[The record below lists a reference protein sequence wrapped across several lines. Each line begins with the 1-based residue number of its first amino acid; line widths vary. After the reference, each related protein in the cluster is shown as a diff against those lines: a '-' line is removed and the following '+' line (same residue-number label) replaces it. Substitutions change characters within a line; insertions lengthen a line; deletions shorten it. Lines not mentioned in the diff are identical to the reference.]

1 MAAGCGGQDIKDP
14 YGINLRSDPSPWCGA
29 RAAGPQWWSRRLPP
43 AGSLK
48 RSMALTTGVCLALSG
63 GPQQLGHSTDH
74 SDARLPDT
82 IGNHSNPLP
91 PPPNPSRPPH
101 SPPTNDLNV
110 PKQATDNRCE
120 RHTLAVTRQIPRP
133 RWSWTMLDSDATSG
147 RTHHPLGVRPCKTP
161 VTQSPNLPLCCRR
174 GGGGLHNTSR
184 GQRRSDAIV
193 ATATRATPKSG
204 P

>member
-48 RSMALTTGVCLALSG
+48 RSMALTTRVCLALSG

-82 IGNHSNPLP
+82 IGNHPQHRCGPSDERLCSSLCPSP
-91 PPPNPSRPPH
+91 PPVGAWGWGRGDPIRCIRLSLVPGHADMQRALAGKPSPTNGDTLTHPHAAYPMHPSR
-101 SPPTNDLNV
+101 
-110 PKQATDNRCE
+110 
-120 RHTLAVTRQIPRP
+120 
-133 RWSWTMLDSDATSG
+133 
-147 RTHHPLGVRPCKTP
+147 
-161 VTQSPNLPLCCRR
+161 
-174 GGGGLHNTSR
+174 
-184 GQRRSDAIV
+184 
-193 ATATRATPKSG
+193 
-204 P
+204 

>member
-48 RSMALTTGVCLALSG
+48 RSMALTTRVCLALSG

-82 IGNHSNPLP
+82 IGNHPQHRCG
-91 PPPNPSRPPH
+91 PSDERLCSTGPGIPATH
-101 SPPTNDLNV
+101 PETAQARELFPTDC
-110 PKQATDNRCE
+110 A
-120 RHTLAVTRQIPRP
+120 
-133 RWSWTMLDSDATSG
+133 
-147 RTHHPLGVRPCKTP
+147 
-161 VTQSPNLPLCCRR
+161 
-174 GGGGLHNTSR
+174 GG
-184 GQRRSDAIV
+184 A
-193 ATATRATPKSG
+193 
-204 P
+204 